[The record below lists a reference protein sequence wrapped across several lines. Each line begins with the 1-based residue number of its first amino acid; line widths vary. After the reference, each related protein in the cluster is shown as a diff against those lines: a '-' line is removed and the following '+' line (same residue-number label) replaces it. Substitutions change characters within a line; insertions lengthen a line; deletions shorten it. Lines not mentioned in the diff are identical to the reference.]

1 MKITIKKV
9 VMLTSTETY
18 HTVVDV
24 PDHLND
30 QDQKDILDYVRQ
42 EMDIADLEDLDW
54 GDMIRHKEN
63 INDIEFDIV
72 SMELDEPSD
81 EE

>member
-18 HTVVDV
+18 HAVVDV

-30 QDQKDILDYVRQ
+30 KDQKEILDYICQ
-42 EMDIADLEDLDW
+42 EMDLVDLEDLDW
-54 GDMIRHKEN
+54 GDIVRHTEN
-63 INDIEFDIV
+63 INDREFDIV